1 MVVAK
6 LSWTLIWIDKL
17 YLQNAES
24 LEDLCVLSY
33 LKQLETEMVSY
44 ISLTQS
50 KSVLLKGV
58 ARRMLQVT
66 GLYSLYPSLPYS
78 LAIFIFFT
86 FNLSIKKK
94 DKLSKGPK

>member
-1 MVVAK
+1 MVDAK

-78 LAIFIFFT
+78 FAIFIFFT

-94 DKLSKGPK
+94 D